1 MCWKVGIWCSSAQM
15 IRFDFAWG
23 HLSEHV
29 AANEKP
35 TSLRHGQLR
44 LASLGKW
51 YPGQLILFGPFT
63 AHVSIGVSGRELGG
77 EGEGDGPPPSS
88 PVQVPRC
95 LVPPPVQC
103 SRCISKTTN
112 EPRPSVLVRYSVS
125 GDHFPGIAIVRRSRD
140 RQKEDGPLSRL
151 LADTDPSPID
161 PTSHPPPTVCLDHFP
176 HQGTGQG
183 PVTCKQIKA
192 CDSNAQ

>member
-1 MCWKVGIWCSSAQM
+1 M

-44 LASLGKW
+44 LASLGNW

-77 EGEGDGPPPSS
+77 GGG
-88 PVQVPRC
+88 
-95 LVPPPVQC
+95 
-103 SRCISKTTN
+103 
-112 EPRPSVLVRYSVS
+112 
-125 GDHFPGIAIVRRSRD
+125 GRR
-140 RQKEDGPLSRL
+140 
-151 LADTDPSPID
+151 
-161 PTSHPPPTVCLDHFP
+161 TSAVFS
-176 HQGTGQG
+176 GTG
-183 PVTCKQIKA
+183 PTMPRA
-192 CDSNAQ
+192 SARPML